1 VSREFAVL
9 DLKPGKARSE
19 SDTLD
24 ALKALLM
31 GSVGNEARGWDASC
45 RDREE
50 ADVAIQ
56 ELRGA
61 LRFLDRYVAVARP
74 ETGVS
79 RRPTGPQGDGD
90 PAPRLTRGR
99 Q

>member
-31 GSVGNEARGWDASC
+31 GQRGQWGE
-45 RDREE
+45 R
-50 ADVAIQ
+50 
-56 ELRGA
+56 LG
-61 LRFLDRYVAVARP
+61 RFMP
-74 ETGVS
+74 
-79 RRPTGPQGDGD
+79 
-90 PAPRLTRGR
+90 
-99 Q
+99 

>member
-31 GSVGNEARGWDASC
+31 GQRG
-45 RDREE
+45 
-50 ADVAIQ
+50 Q
-56 ELRGA
+56 
-61 LRFLDRYVAVARP
+61 
-74 ETGVS
+74 
-79 RRPTGPQGDGD
+79 
-90 PAPRLTRGR
+90 
-99 Q
+99 